1 MTETKDR
8 EISLR
13 ELASKFA
20 EGDKTKVSGY
30 QKALLDAVKAG
41 TLQAREER
49 RLSRGVARRPV
60 TLGFTTFSGMT
71 ARVVQTPPPTKPHE
85 TRHYWF
91 SRAVVAAWLGNK
103 EAPLLVSLWLGDELQ
118 PEQAPESAA
127 EPSKAIRDQIRAYL
141 KDMATH
147 DPSFDCMKMPGE
159 KVDFHALLACMDSD
173 CLAAKPGTFDGYLK
187 KPAYLC
193 KFETA
198 GRNPGFYE
206 GMAEKMGVNSGKYRR
221 ALGKKEAEYE
231 KAKAKRQSGPA

>member
-49 RLSRGVARRPV
+49 RLLRGVARRPV
-60 TLGFTTFSGMT
+60 TVGLTTFAGMT
-71 ARVVQTPPPTKPHE
+71 ARVVQTPPPTKPLE

-91 SRAVVAAWLGNK
+91 SRAAVNSWLHTVMPGFQPPALVRAWLGA
-103 EAPLLVSLWLGDELQ
+103 EWQ
-118 PEQAPESAA
+118 PAQGQESAA

-141 KDMATH
+141 MDMATH
-147 DPSFDCMKMPGE
+147 DPSVG
-159 KVDFHALLACMDSD
+159 AR
-173 CLAAKPGTFDGYLK
+173 LK
-187 KPAYLC
+187 
-193 KFETA
+193 ETT
-198 GRNPGFYE
+198 
-206 GMAEKMGVNSGKYRR
+206 R
-221 ALGKKEAEYE
+221 A
-231 KAKAKRQSGPA
+231 R